1 MTVAKREDAAIWKQR
16 VEGLE
21 ASGLSCRKYASQIGV
36 NANTLAGWRSYL
48 RREASAASSTKSKSP
63 VAATKE
69 EQGFVDVTRHLA
81 AALAKETGVIEVEL
95 GGALV
100 RVRGEVDGEMLVRV
114 LSAVGGLRG

>member
-1 MTVAKREDAAIWKQR
+1 
-16 VEGLE
+16 
-21 ASGLSCRKYASQIGV
+21 
-36 NANTLAGWRSYL
+36 
-48 RREASAASSTKSKSP
+48 

-69 EQGFVDVTRHLA
+69 RGFVDVTKHLA

-114 LSAVGGLRG
+114 LSAVGGQRG